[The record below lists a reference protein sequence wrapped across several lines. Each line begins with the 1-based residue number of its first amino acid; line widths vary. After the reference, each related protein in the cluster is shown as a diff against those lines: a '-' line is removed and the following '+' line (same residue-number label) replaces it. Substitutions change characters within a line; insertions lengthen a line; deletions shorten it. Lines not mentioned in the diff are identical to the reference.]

1 MELRESWE
9 AHARQWIAWARA
21 PDHDSYWRYHRDLFL
36 RLLPAPGRR
45 TLDVGC
51 GEGRLTR
58 HLKGLGH
65 QIVGVDA
72 SPTLVAAARE
82 LDPSIDIRQA
92 DAAAL
97 PFDEASSD
105 LAIAFMSLHDID
117 DMPAAVR
124 EIARVLE
131 PGGRFCIAIVHP
143 INSAGRFESERAD
156 APFAIKGGYLEPFQ
170 YADTVERDG
179 LSMTFH
185 SRHRPLEAYSVA
197 LEDSGFVVEAIREPR
212 VPDHAIASER
222 GRRWQRLPLF
232 LHLRTRRMASG

>member
-1 MELRESWE
+1 
-9 AHARQWIAWARA
+9 
-21 PDHDSYWRYHRDLFL
+21 
-36 RLLPAPGRR
+36 
-45 TLDVGC
+45 
-51 GEGRLTR
+51 
-58 HLKGLGH
+58 LKWLGH

-72 SPTLVAAARE
+72 SPTLVAAAQE

-97 PFDEASSD
+97 PFEEASSD

-131 PGGRFCIAIVHP
+131 PGGHFCIAIVHP
-143 INSAGRFESERAD
+143 INSAGHFESERAD
-156 APFAIKGGYLEPFQ
+156 APFAIKGGYLEPFR

-232 LHLRTRRMASG
+232 LHLRARRMASG

>member
-1 MELRESWE
+1 MKLHESWE

-21 PDHDSYWRYHRDLFL
+21 PCHDSYWRFHRDQFL
-36 RLLPAPGRR
+36 RLLPAPGVR

-72 SPTLVAAARE
+72 SPTLVAAARQ

-117 DMPAAVR
+117 DMPSAVR

-131 PGGRFCIAIVHP
+131 PGGHFCIAIVHP
-143 INSAGRFESERAD
+143 MNSAGRFETERAD
-156 APFAIKGGYLEPFQ
+156 SAFAIKGNYLQPFR

-179 LSMTFH
+179 LSMTFN
-185 SRHRPLEAYSVA
+185 SQHRPLEAYSVA

-212 VPDHAIASER
+212 VPDHAVASER

-232 LHLRTRRMASG
+232 LHLRARRIASG